1 MSNLSCA
8 SMCVPAF
15 MILGLC
21 EGPRAQ
27 PLAVNPSAAP
37 SEVRN
42 PSSINPAA
50 RASDIRNPSSIN
62 PAAAAS
68 AIPQTDPTPS
78 RRSGG
83 AAPNAL
89 PQAVKVDRAVAVH
102 RRADRPYEPGRIDD
116 WQQLRQHL
124 AKCWNVPPR
133 TTGSSVTL
141 RFMIS
146 SAGELRGPPMITAT
160 NAIPKAMADLQGC
173 GRVGIGNL
181 LTGAT
186 DRRVRRH
193 PA

>member
-37 SEVRN
+37 SEVGN

-68 AIPQTDPTPS
+68 AIPQ
-78 RRSGG
+78 
-83 AAPNAL
+83 
-89 PQAVKVDRAVAVH
+89 VDRAVAVH
-102 RRADRPYEPGRIDD
+102 RG
-116 WQQLRQHL
+116 
-124 AKCWNVPPR
+124 
-133 TTGSSVTL
+133 GSAL
-141 RFMIS
+141 
-146 SAGELRGPPMITAT
+146 
-160 NAIPKAMADLQGC
+160 
-173 GRVGIGNL
+173 
-181 LTGAT
+181 
-186 DRRVRRH
+186 
-193 PA
+193 